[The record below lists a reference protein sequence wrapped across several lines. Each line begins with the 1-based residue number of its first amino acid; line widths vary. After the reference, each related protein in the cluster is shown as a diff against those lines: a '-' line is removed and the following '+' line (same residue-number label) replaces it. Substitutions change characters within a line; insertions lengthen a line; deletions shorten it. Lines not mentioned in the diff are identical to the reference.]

1 MHYQQPP
8 HVYTLAGC
16 PGYNMYMYSS
26 KMEKHNRTN
35 VCSDLSSLHTITH
48 AVHGFPVV
56 SYNVSEGDT
65 LDTTFGLN
73 VKGNTTRFQALVHR
87 ILAQGNVI
95 AERVRASKCLL
106 AHYCSPAA
114 RT

>member
-1 MHYQQPP
+1 
-8 HVYTLAGC
+8 
-16 PGYNMYMYSS
+16 MYMYSS

-35 VCSDLSSLHTITH
+35 VCAYYSDLSSLHDITH
-48 AVHGFPVV
+48 AVHGFPLV
-56 SYNVSEGDT
+56 SYTVSEGDT
-65 LDTTFGLN
+65 LDATFGLN
-73 VKGNTTRFQALVHR
+73 VKGNTARFQALVHR
-87 ILAQGNVI
+87 ILAQGNVT